1 MERIMDTLRE
11 KMVMG
16 HSPGQL
22 AVEFGILRDGGGKFI
37 DEGYFISEVNGWG
50 YTPITEIIAHDGE
63 VDDDGLI
70 RELDKLGVVYCL

>member
-1 MERIMDTLRE
+1 MERIMDILRE

-16 HSPGQL
+16 YRPGQL
-22 AVEFGILRDGGGKFI
+22 AVEFGILKDDGGNFI
-37 DEGYFISEVNGWG
+37 DEGYFISKVNELG
-50 YTPITEIIAHDGE
+50 YTPITGIIVHDGE